1 MLVLIPAVEET
12 CRRISSSSA
21 QASKR
26 MLRLG
31 LLGLRPVEVL
41 VWRRVMHAVC
51 RSTSLNPLTYL
62 QPPST
67 SLTGSL
73 SSRYLFTLFCG
84 LVPLPL
90 ADLWT
95 GDTTAVAREKMA
107 AKKEDTPDRQLPTPA
122 SPLTHAEPFVAPGGT
137 AVEKLPAAGALVSQV
152 PVPPEESSR
161 RVRFGP
167 VSELV
172 FQDYVEARAA

>member
-1 MLVLIPAVEET
+1 
-12 CRRISSSSA
+12 
-21 QASKR
+21 

-31 LLGLRPVEVL
+31 LLGLRPAEVL

-51 RSTSLNPLTYL
+51 RSTSLNPPTL
-62 QPPST
+62 PST
-67 SLTGSL
+67 PLHAPLTGPL

-95 GDTTAVAREKMA
+95 GDTPAVAREKMA

-137 AVEKLPAAGALVSQV
+137 AIEKLPAAGALVSQV